1 MHTKSPKTFT
11 AGEDL
16 EAKRRVKIKSGTTT
30 SPPEVEYA
38 DAGEVPAG
46 VTEYA
51 VDSGDLVAV
60 KLWNEGG
67 TFEVESIIGTAIAV
81 GASLYGAADGRL
93 SDTVSSTAQA
103 TAMEAAAADNDHIEV
118 LPL

>member
-16 EAKRRVKIKSGTTT
+16 EARRRVKIESGTTT
-30 SPPEVEYA
+30 SPPEVVYA
-38 DAGEVPAG
+38 DAGETPIG

-51 VDSGDLVAV
+51 VDDGDLVAV
-60 KLWNEGG
+60 KLWNDGG
-67 TFEVESIIGTAIAV
+67 SFEIESIISSAIAV

-93 SDTVSSTAQA
+93 SDAVSGSAQA
-103 TAMEAAAADNDHIEV
+103 TALEAAAADNDHIEV